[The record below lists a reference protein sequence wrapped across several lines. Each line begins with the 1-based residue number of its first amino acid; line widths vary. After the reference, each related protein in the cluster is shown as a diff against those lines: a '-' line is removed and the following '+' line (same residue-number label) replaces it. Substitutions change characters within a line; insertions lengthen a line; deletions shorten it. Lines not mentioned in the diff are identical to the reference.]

1 MAIPAPPL
9 SEVLAL
15 WPEILLSV
23 TACALLLFDLLTA
36 RDRKAVIGWGCLGA
50 VLVTLLGTLLYPPQG
65 GSIFAG
71 MFLADGYAAF
81 FKVLFLT
88 AAALTVLIS
97 LRYLDDEGIH
107 RGEYYA
113 LLLFA
118 TIGMMF
124 MAGGGDFISIYLGL
138 ELMSLST
145 YVLVGFIR
153 RDGAS
158 TEGAVKYFLMGAF
171 TSGIL
176 LYGLALLY
184 GLTGSTNLAAVAQS
198 LSGAGGA
205 LDNPALVLATILVVV
220 GFGFKIAA
228 VPFHMWAPDTYEGA
242 PTSIT
247 AFMASAVKAAAMAG
261 LARVFIIALF
271 PSAEIW
277 EVLWW
282 ILAALSMILGN
293 VVAIAQTS
301 LKRMLAYSSI
311 SHAGYALIG
320 VVAATQAR
328 EVGLAGALFYMFV
341 YLFATMGTF
350 SMVILLTHRGFRSD
364 KIADFAGLGRSAP
377 LAAFIY
383 IIFFLSLA
391 GIPPTAGFVGKLVVF
406 RAAIEAGYVVL
417 AVIGVA
423 TSAIAAYYYFMV
435 IKTMFMEEAVVQPQL
450 SPSRSLALG
459 LGIMVVATLLF
470 GLFPAVVLNAVTE
483 SVKLLQ

>member
-1 MAIPAPPL
+1 MPIPAPPL
-9 SEVLAL
+9 SEILAL
-15 WPEILLSV
+15 WPEMLLSLA
-23 TACALLLFDLLTA
+23 ACALLVFDLVTSQE
-36 RDRKAVIGWGCLGA
+36 RKAVLGWIAFGA
-50 VLVTLLGTLLYPPQG
+50 VVVTLVGTLLYPPQG

-81 FKVLFLT
+81 FKVLFLIAT
-88 AAALTVLIS
+88 ALTVLIS

-118 TIGMMF
+118 TVGMMV
-124 MAGGGDFISIYLGL
+124 MAGGGDFITIYLGL

-184 GLTGSTNLAAVAQS
+184 GLTGTTNLAAVAQS
-198 LSGAGGA
+198 RSGLS

-247 AFMASAVKAAAMAG
+247 AFMSSAVKAAALAG
-261 LARVFIIALF
+261 LARVFIVALF

-282 ILAALSMILGN
+282 VLAALSMILGN

-364 KIADFAGLGRSAP
+364 RIADFAGLGRTAP
-377 LAAFIY
+377 LAAFTY

-406 RAAIEAGYVVL
+406 RAAIESGYIVL

-435 IKTMFMEEAVVQPQL
+435 IKTMFMEEAVVEPIL
-450 SPSRSLALG
+450 SPSRPLAIG
-459 LGIMVVATLLF
+459 LGVMVVATVLL

>member
-23 TACALLLFDLLTA
+23 AACALLIFDLLTS
-36 RDRKAVIGWGCLGA
+36 RERKAAIGWWCFG
-50 VLVTLLGTLLYPPQG
+50 VLVLTLVGTFLHPPQA
-65 GSIFAG
+65 GSILSG

-81 FKVLFLT
+81 FKVLFLI

-97 LRYLDDEGIH
+97 LRYLDDEGIQ

-118 TIGMMF
+118 TVGMMF
-124 MAGGGDFISIYLGL
+124 LAGGGDFISIYLGL

-153 RDGAS
+153 RDDAS

-198 LSGAGGA
+198 LAG
-205 LDNPALVLATILVVV
+205 LSPDNPALVLATILVVV

-228 VPFHMWAPDTYEGA
+228 VPFHMWVPDTYEGA

-247 AFMASAVKAAAMAG
+247 AFMSSAVKAAALAG
-261 LARVFIIALF
+261 LARVFIVALF

-328 EVGLAGALFYMFV
+328 EVGLTGALFYMFV

-350 SMVILLTHRGFRSD
+350 GMVILLTHQGFRSD
-364 KIADFAGLGRSAP
+364 KIADFAGLSRSAP

-406 RAAIEAGYVVL
+406 RAAIEAGYIVL

-450 SPSRSLALG
+450 SSSRPLAIG
-459 LGIMVVATLLF
+459 LGIMVIATVLL
-470 GLFPAVVLNAVTE
+470 GLFPAVVLDAVTE

>member
-1 MAIPAPPL
+1 MPIPAPPL
-9 SEVLAL
+9 SEILAL
-15 WPEILLSV
+15 WPEILLSLG
-23 TACALLLFDLLTA
+23 ACALLLFDLLTG
-36 RDRKAVIGWGCLGA
+36 RDRKAVLGWICFGVVVA
-50 VLVTLLGTLLYPPQG
+50 TLLGTLLQPPQG
-65 GSIFAG
+65 GSIFGG

-81 FKVLFLT
+81 FKVLFLI

-113 LLLFA
+113 LVLFA
-118 TIGMMF
+118 TVGMMF
-124 MAGGGDFISIYLGL
+124 MAGGGDFITIYLGL

-184 GLTGSTNLAAVAQS
+184 GLTGTTNLAAVAQS
-198 LSGAGGA
+198 LSGLS

-247 AFMASAVKAAAMAG
+247 AFMSSSVKAAALAG
-261 LARVFIIALF
+261 LARVFVIALF

-364 KIADFAGLGRSAP
+364 RIADFAGLGRTAP
-377 LAAFIY
+377 LAAFVY

-406 RAAIEAGYVVL
+406 RAAIESGYIVL

-450 SPSRSLALG
+450 SPSRPLAIG
-459 LGIMVVATLLF
+459 LGVMVVATVLL

>member
-1 MAIPAPPL
+1 MPIPAPPL
-9 SEVLAL
+9 SEILAL
-15 WPEILLSV
+15 WPEILLSLA
-23 TACALLLFDLLTA
+23 ACALLLFDLLTG
-36 RDRKAVIGWGCLGA
+36 RDRKAVLGWICFG
-50 VLVTLLGTLLYPPQG
+50 VVVVTLLGTLLYPPQG
-65 GSIFAG
+65 GSIFGG

-81 FKVLFLT
+81 FKVLFLI

-113 LLLFA
+113 LMLFA
-118 TIGMMF
+118 TVGMMF
-124 MAGGGDFISIYLGL
+124 MAGGGDFITIYLGL

-184 GLTGSTNLAAVAQS
+184 GLTGSTNLAAVAQN
-198 LSGAGGA
+198 LSGLS

-247 AFMASAVKAAAMAG
+247 AFMSSAVKAAALAG
-261 LARVFIIALF
+261 LARVFVVALF

-364 KIADFAGLGRSAP
+364 RIADFAGLGRTAP
-377 LAAFIY
+377 LAAFVY

-406 RAAIEAGYVVL
+406 RAAIESGYVVL

-450 SPSRSLALG
+450 SPSRPLAIG
-459 LGIMVVATLLF
+459 LGVMVVATVLL

>member
-1 MAIPAPPL
+1 MPIPAPPL
-9 SEVLAL
+9 SEILAL
-15 WPEILLSV
+15 WPEILISL
-23 TACALLLFDLLTA
+23 AGCALLLIDLLTD
-36 RDRKAVIGWGCLGA
+36 RDRKAVLGWICFGVVML
-50 VLVTLLGTLLYPPQG
+50 TLLGTLLQPPQG
-65 GSIFAG
+65 GSIFGG

-81 FKVLFLT
+81 FKVLFLI

-113 LLLFA
+113 LVLFA
-118 TIGMMF
+118 TVGMMF
-124 MAGGGDFISIYLGL
+124 MAGGGDFITIYLGL

-184 GLTGSTNLAAVAQS
+184 GLTGTTNLAAVAQS
-198 LSGAGGA
+198 LSGLS

-247 AFMASAVKAAAMAG
+247 AFMSSAVKAAALAG
-261 LARVFIIALF
+261 LARVFVIALF

-364 KIADFAGLGRSAP
+364 RIADFAGLGRTAP
-377 LAAFIY
+377 LAAFVY

-406 RAAIEAGYVVL
+406 RAAIESGYIVL

-450 SPSRSLALG
+450 SPSRPLAIG
-459 LGIMVVATLLF
+459 LGVMVVATVLL

>member
-1 MAIPAPPL
+1 MPIPAPPL
-9 SEVLAL
+9 TEILAL
-15 WPEILLSV
+15 WPEILLSIA
-23 TACALLLFDLLTA
+23 ACAMLVFELLTSQE
-36 RDRKAVIGWGCLGA
+36 RKAVLGWISFG
-50 VLVTLLGTLLYPPQG
+50 VVVVTLLGTLMYPPQG

-81 FKVLFLT
+81 FKVLFLIAT
-88 AAALTVLIS
+88 ALTVLIS

-118 TIGMMF
+118 TVGMMF
-124 MAGGGDFISIYLGL
+124 MAGGGDFITIYLGL

-198 LSGAGGA
+198 LSGLS

-247 AFMASAVKAAAMAG
+247 AFMSSAVKAAAMAG
-261 LARVFIIALF
+261 LARVFIVALF

-282 ILAALSMILGN
+282 VLAALSMILGN

-328 EVGLAGALFYMFV
+328 DVGLAGALFYMFV

-364 KIADFAGLGRSAP
+364 RIADFAGLGRTAP
-377 LAAFIY
+377 LAAFTY

-406 RAAIEAGYVVL
+406 RAAIESGYIVL

-450 SPSRSLALG
+450 SPSRPLAIG
-459 LGIMVVATLLF
+459 LGVMVVATVLL

-483 SVKLLQ
+483 SVRLLQ

>member
-1 MAIPAPPL
+1 MPIPGPPL
-9 SEVLAL
+9 SEILAL

-23 TACALLLFDLLTA
+23 TACALLVFDLLT
-36 RDRKAVIGWGCLGA
+36 DQGRKAVLGWISLGA
-50 VLVTLLGTLLYPPQG
+50 VVVTLLGTLLYPPQG
-65 GSIFAG
+65 GSIFSG

-81 FKVLFLT
+81 FKVLFLIAT
-88 AAALTVLIS
+88 ALTVLIS
-97 LRYLDDEGIH
+97 LRYLDDEGIQ

-118 TIGMMF
+118 TVGMMF
-124 MAGGGDFISIYLGL
+124 MAAGGDFITIYLGL

-184 GLTGSTNLAAVAQS
+184 GLTGTTNLAAVAQS
-198 LSGAGGA
+198 LSGLS

-228 VPFHMWAPDTYEGA
+228 VPFHMWVPDTYEGA
-242 PTSIT
+242 PTSVT
-247 AFMASAVKAAAMAG
+247 AFMSSAVKAAAMAG
-261 LARVFIIALF
+261 LARVFIVALF

-282 ILAALSMILGN
+282 VLAALSMILGN

-301 LKRMLAYSSI
+301 LKRMLAYSSV

-364 KIADFAGLGRSAP
+364 RIADFAGLGRTAP
-377 LAAFIY
+377 LAAFTY

-406 RAAIEAGYVVL
+406 RAAIESGYIVL

-450 SPSRSLALG
+450 SPSRPLAIG
-459 LGIMVVATLLF
+459 LGVMVVATVVL

>member
-1 MAIPAPPL
+1 MPIPAPPL

-15 WPEILLSV
+15 WPEILLSLG
-23 TACALLLFDLLTA
+23 ACALLLFDLLTG
-36 RDRKAVIGWGCLGA
+36 RDRKAVLGWVCFG
-50 VLVTLLGTLLYPPQG
+50 VVVITLLGTLLQPPQG

-81 FKVLFLT
+81 FKVLFLI

-118 TIGMMF
+118 TVGMMF
-124 MAGGGDFISIYLGL
+124 MAGGGDFITIYLGL

-184 GLTGSTNLAAVAQS
+184 GLTGSTNLVAVAQGLSALS
-198 LSGAGGA
+198 LA
-205 LDNPALVLATILVVV
+205 NPALVLATILVVV

-247 AFMASAVKAAAMAG
+247 AFMSSAVKAAAMAG
-261 LARVFIIALF
+261 LARVFIVALF

-364 KIADFAGLGRSAP
+364 RIADFAGLGRSAP
-377 LAAFIY
+377 LAAFVY

-406 RAAIEAGYVVL
+406 RAAIESGYIVL

-459 LGIMVVATLLF
+459 LGIMVVATVLL